1 MLQIPKAI
9 KTVTTTT
16 LLFGFTIIGNIFVNM
31 STLIYSNELRRRRA
45 LKNSSNDF
53 GSWMVGEDDKG
64 WDNGKWGRDEGLS
77 VDMSKMEYQLAARY
91 MTQQQKWGEICW
103 KIIKKQGFIKPTQI
117 TKVTTILSFKLI
129 TTIRM
134 IT

>member
-1 MLQIPKAI
+1 
-9 KTVTTTT
+9 
-16 LLFGFTIIGNIFVNM
+16 
-31 STLIYSNELRRRRA
+31 
-45 LKNSSNDF
+45 
-53 GSWMVGEDDKG
+53 
-64 WDNGKWGRDEGLS
+64 
-77 VDMSKMEYQLAARY
+77 MEYQLAARY